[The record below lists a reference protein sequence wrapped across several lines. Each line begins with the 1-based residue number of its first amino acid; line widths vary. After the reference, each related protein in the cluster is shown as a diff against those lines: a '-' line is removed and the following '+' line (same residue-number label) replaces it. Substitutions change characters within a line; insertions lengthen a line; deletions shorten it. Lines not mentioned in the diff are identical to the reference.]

1 MFLYVED
8 IWFKYDK
15 DFVLRGV
22 DFQIA
27 EGETVA
33 ILGESGSGKS
43 TILRIIAGFERQQKG
58 IIRLEDTVLSSN
70 KKFIL
75 PEKRNIG
82 FVFQDYA
89 LFPHMTVKENIEY
102 AKKGKTKEM
111 LELVGLTGY
120 ENRYPYELSGGQQQR
135 VALARTLATQP
146 KLLLLDEPFS
156 NLDEM
161 LKDKI
166 RNDLKDIL
174 KKANITTILVTHDKN
189 DAYTLANKIITLKNG
204 KVDYIGPSSDILEN
218 NNKLLYK

>member
-8 IWFKYDK
+8 IWFKYNK
-15 DFVLRGV
+15 DYILKGV
-22 DFQIA
+22 DFQIKK
-27 EGETVA
+27 GETVA

-43 TILRIIAGFERQQKG
+43 TILRVIAGFERQQKG
-58 IIRLEDTVLSSN
+58 IIRLEDKILSSSN
-70 KKFIL
+70 KFIL

-102 AKKGKTKEM
+102 AKKGKSKNM
-111 LELVGLTGY
+111 LELVGLIGY

-135 VALARTLATQP
+135 VALARTLATEP

-156 NLDEM
+156 NLDEN

-166 RNDLKDIL
+166 RIELKEIL
-174 KKANITTILVTHDKN
+174 IKANTTTILVTHDKN
-189 DAYTLANKIITLKNG
+189 DALSLADKII
-204 KVDYIGPSSDILEN
+204 ILEKGKIRFFGISQEIKKN
-218 NNKLLYK
+218 